1 MNIYM
6 KIVSLILIGLCATSA
21 IAQSDLEG
29 IWETGEDN
37 TKIEIGQLNG
47 HLKGKIKSSDN
58 GKATIGKV
66 ILKDLKKDGFNWTG
80 QIYAARR
87 GKWYNVEITPNQRIL
102 ELEISAGIFSKSI
115 VWKRN

>member
-1 MNIYM
+1 MKIYM
-6 KIVSLILIGLCATSA
+6 KIVSLILITLCSTSV
-21 IAQSDLEG
+21 IAQSELEG
-29 IWETGEDN
+29 IWETGEEN
-37 TKIEIGQLNG
+37 TKIEIGKVNGQLT
-47 HLKGKIKSSDN
+47 GKIKSSDN

-66 ILKDLKKDGFNWTG
+66 ILKDLKKDGSNWTG